1 MFTVL
6 FFMLCSILIL
16 LGFFFVPC
24 TTFITIACMFSV
36 VFGIFSVFTY
46 LKFRLFVFIFCL
58 LILVIIV
65 FMICMFRS
73 KIFNKIA
80 LNSKIDS
87 TVIDENI
94 LNICEGDEGIS
105 VSRLNPVGK
114 VEVNNMIL
122 EGKSLGRFID
132 EDTKVIVIKVTS
144 TQLIVK
150 IK

>member
-1 MFTVL
+1 
-6 FFMLCSILIL
+6 
-16 LGFFFVPC
+16 
-24 TTFITIACMFSV
+24 
-36 VFGIFSVFTY
+36 
-46 LKFRLFVFIFCL
+46 
-58 LILVIIV
+58 
-65 FMICMFRS
+65 MFRS